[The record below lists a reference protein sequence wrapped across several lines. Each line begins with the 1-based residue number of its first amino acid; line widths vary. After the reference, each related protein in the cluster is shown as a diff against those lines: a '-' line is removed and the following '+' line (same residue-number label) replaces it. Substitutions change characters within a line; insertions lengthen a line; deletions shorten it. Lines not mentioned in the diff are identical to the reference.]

1 MSQAQQT
8 QGRRLIALLKRRAHT
23 YLEMNLLGIS
33 VSPQKRVAE
42 CLRDDEV
49 IVKGRRDGRTT
60 WRVVGA
66 TRWSA

>member
-1 MSQAQQT
+1 M
-8 QGRRLIALLKRRAHT
+8 IALLKRRAHT

-66 TRWSA
+66 TRWTA

>member
-1 MSQAQQT
+1 MKDT
-8 QGRRLIALLKRRAHT
+8 RQGRRLISMLKRKSMT

-66 TRWSA
+66 TRWTA

>member
-1 MSQAQQT
+1 MKDT
-8 QGRRLIALLKRRAHT
+8 RQGRRLISMLKRRAHT

-42 CLRDDEV
+42 CLRADEQ

-66 TRWSA
+66 TRWTA

>member
-1 MSQAQQT
+1 MKDT
-8 QGRRLIALLKRRAHT
+8 RQGRRLISMLKRRAHT

-42 CLRDDEV
+42 CLRADEQ
-49 IVKGRRDGRTT
+49 IVKGGRTT